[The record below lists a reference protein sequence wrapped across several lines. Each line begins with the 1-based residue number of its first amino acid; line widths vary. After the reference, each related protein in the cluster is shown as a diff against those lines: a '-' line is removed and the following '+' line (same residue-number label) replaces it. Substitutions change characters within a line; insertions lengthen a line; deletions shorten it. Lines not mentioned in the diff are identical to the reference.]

1 MWRGQVC
8 SCGSDRRLYH
18 ARNNNSEPWKPAAS
32 EPVVAWSLHKGCSDP
47 AELNTVSLDVILL
60 WKHSNQCESCCRR
73 GHHDNQQPVVD
84 RIGSPLYPHP
94 PTTHSALSGKEPDSG
109 NSSIWCP
116 LGRRESTWLAH
127 PSYGSP
133 EAFCAV
139 LEGVKVLWVIA
150 LPKIASWK

>member
-94 PTTHSALSGKEPDSG
+94 PTTHSALSGTAAFGVPWVGERVRGLPILLMAPQK
-109 NSSIWCP
+109 
-116 LGRRESTWLAH
+116 
-127 PSYGSP
+127 PS
-133 EAFCAV
+133 V
-139 LEGVKVLWVIA
+139 LCLKG
-150 LPKIASWK
+150 